1 MRSLIKVVARA
12 EVAEARVVEY
22 IEMALDLARETRQ
35 EEGCISY
42 ALYKNREKR
51 NVLTFIEEW
60 ENMDCLEKHFETSHF
75 KKYVPLLKEMR
86 LSSQLDIYEPVE

>member
-1 MRSLIKVVARA
+1 MIKVVSRA
-12 EVAEARVVEY
+12 EVKFSKLGEY
-22 IEMALDLARETRQ
+22 TEMALKLAEDTKK

-42 ALYKNREKR
+42 DLYRNRDKE

-60 ENMDCLEKHFETSHF
+60 ENMDSLEKHFNTSHF

-86 LSSQLDIYEPVE
+86 DASQLDIYEPVK